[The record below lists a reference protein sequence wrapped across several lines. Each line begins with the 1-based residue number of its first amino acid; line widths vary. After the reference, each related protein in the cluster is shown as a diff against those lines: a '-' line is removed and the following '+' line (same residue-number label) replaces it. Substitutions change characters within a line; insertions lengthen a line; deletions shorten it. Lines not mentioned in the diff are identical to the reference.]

1 MESTDTK
8 QNNGTGHG
16 MALPVGAELGDYR
29 ILRKLGQGGFGITY
43 LVVDLRNGEK
53 LVLKENMPMFC
64 AYRKDDSFEVLPRA
78 RGKHTEEYL
87 HFQSRFVEEAGVLR
101 QLHHPNIVHVRDAF
115 CMNGTAYYTMDYVG
129 GSDLHNR
136 PPIPESITE
145 EWLKTLLQTLLS
157 ALDYLHAKKLLHRDI
172 KPANILLKEDGTP
185 VLIDF
190 GTARD
195 IAAIH
200 SATMV
205 HSEGYTPLE
214 QISADGNRG
223 PWSDLYA
230 LAATCC
236 ALITGKR
243 PPSAANR
250 VFSDPYIPLCTRPEL
265 SERFSLKLL
274 ASIDKALSMDVEERW
289 QSATEWNVVLSSAD
303 DKVPWVPRPRPENQQ
318 KHDLPADDE
327 TTRVIT
333 EVRLRNRRR
342 KFRIAAACL
351 AGACLLAGGYGLYS
365 YSVQPENPEQ
375 PRLAPAP
382 QVRTN
387 DAACAKFVH
396 NIQELFLHTARPQP
410 ESLPPKPTA
419 ELLNVLRALAQQGG
433 VAEQFALG
441 VVYQY
446 GLGVEKDE
454 KLAMECLRQ
463 AADAGNP
470 LAQTLL
476 AQLLVETDDA
486 ETLPEAVKW
495 YRAAAEQGHA
505 VAQYELGCCCK
516 NGVGMEKNHEEAF
529 KWYRLATEQG
539 YATAQYELGRC
550 YQYGLG
556 VENDY
561 AQALKWYSRSAH
573 QGIHA
578 ASTHLLL
585 IGEKAFGGDDVARA
599 ILSEDPPL
607 TVEFVDEILYHLRR
621 NAIMGSPLAQNNFG
635 WCCENGVGRAIN
647 EPQAVMW
654 YRKAAEQGH
663 AAAQYN
669 LGRCYETGTGVQ
681 KDSKEAAKWYLLAA
695 VRGYA
700 EARCALG
707 LCYENGIVV
716 EKNEA
721 EAAKWFRMAAEH
733 EHARAMYHLGRCYQE
748 GIGVQK
754 NAAEA
759 HKWYYAALVQGDA
772 MALKWCRAYAEQGN
786 AEAQFYMGHCLEV
799 GIVGIEQ
806 DVQEALKWYHKSAD
820 QGNTSAQSA
829 LGFCYGFVASA
840 EVDPEEALA
849 WFMKAA
855 ENGYSGVSACVG
867 MSYEYESRVEEIL
880 KVAVKSYIKAAE
892 QGDAEAQYNL
902 GECYENGYGVAIDK
916 AQAMSWYNKA
926 AQQEHSEA
934 KSALIKLKNMESE

>member
-8 QNNGTGHG
+8 QNNGTGDG
-16 MALPVGAELGDYR
+16 VALPPGAELGDYR

-53 LVLKENMPMFC
+53 LVLKEYMPMFC
-64 AYRKDDSFEVLPRA
+64 AYRKYDSFEVLIRA
-78 RGKHTEEYL
+78 REEHEYL
-87 HFQSRFVEEAGVLR
+87 HFQSRFVKEADVLR

-230 LAATCC
+230 LAATCYT
-236 ALITGKR
+236 LITGNC
-243 PPSAANR
+243 PPSATDR
-250 VFSDPYIPLCTRPEL
+250 VFRDSYIPLCTRPEL

-318 KHDLPADDE
+318 KYDLPADDE

-351 AGACLLAGGYGLYS
+351 AGACLLAGGYGLNS

-375 PRLAPAP
+375 PRPAPAP

-396 NIQELFLHTARPQP
+396 NIQELCRHTARPQP

-505 VAQYELGCCCK
+505 VAQYELGRCCK
-516 NGVGMEKNHEEAF
+516 NSVGM
-529 KWYRLATEQG
+529 
-539 YATAQYELGRC
+539 
-550 YQYGLG
+550 
-556 VENDY
+556 ENDY
-561 AQALKWYSRSAH
+561 AQALKWYAKA
-573 QGIHA
+573 A
-578 ASTHLLL
+578 ASGHLPSQYMLQYL
-585 IGEKAFGGDDVARA
+585 SDVALGGVDSARG
-599 ILSEDPPL
+599 ILNKEPDESLQEVSPVEIFRHLQSEADKG
-607 TVEFVDEILYHLRR
+607 
-621 NAIMGSPLAQNNFG
+621 NALAQNNWG

-647 EPQAVMW
+647 EPQAVKW
-654 YRKAAEQGH
+654 YRLAAEQGH

-669 LGRCYETGTGVQ
+669 LGRCYETDTGVQ
-681 KDSKEAAKWYLLAA
+681 KDAKEA
-695 VRGYA
+695 V
-700 EARCALG
+700 
-707 LCYENGIVV
+707 
-716 EKNEA
+716 
-721 EAAKWFRMAAEH
+721 KWFR
-733 EHARAMYHLGRCYQE
+733 
-748 GIGVQK
+748 
-754 NAAEA
+754 
-759 HKWYYAALVQGDA
+759 
-772 MALKWCRAYAEQGN
+772 
-786 AEAQFYMGHCLEV
+786 
-799 GIVGIEQ
+799 
-806 DVQEALKWYHKSAD
+806 
-820 QGNTSAQSA
+820 
-829 LGFCYGFVASA
+829 
-840 EVDPEEALA
+840 
-849 WFMKAA
+849 
-855 ENGYSGVSACVG
+855 
-867 MSYEYESRVEEIL
+867 
-880 KVAVKSYIKAAE
+880 KAAE
-892 QGDAEAQYNL
+892 QGYAEAQYNL
-902 GECYENGYGVAIDK
+902 GWCYENGKGVEKNAAEAVKWYRRAAEQGNTEAQLNLGVCYENGTGVEK
-916 AQAMSWYNKA
+916 AAKEAVKWYHKAAEQWNVEAWYNLGRCYSNGIGVKRDRKNAKKWSRRA
-926 AQQEHSEA
+926 ANHGYEPA
-934 KSALIKLKNMESE
+934 MKILRDNLFFFRKK